1 MTNFSTSTVR
11 NSMKLKA
18 VQRAIAI
25 EIPPII
31 AKEADDVLKR
41 TIRNLDGTVYRKG
54 KLPVR
59 MITTNLKRSMTRRKL
74 NNFTHVV
81 YQDNNVASY
90 GKFVHFGTR
99 KLKPRRFLGDVIR
112 DRKDAIQRIF
122 YAKILNVIRK
132 YGRA

>member
-1 MTNFSTSTVR
+1 
-11 NSMKLKA
+11 
-18 VQRAIAI
+18 
-25 EIPPII
+25 
-31 AKEADDVLKR
+31 
-41 TIRNLDGTVYRKG
+41 
-54 KLPVR
+54 
-59 MITTNLKRSMTRRKL
+59 MTRRML
-74 NNFTHVV
+74 NRFTHVV
-81 YQDNNVASY
+81 YQDETIALY